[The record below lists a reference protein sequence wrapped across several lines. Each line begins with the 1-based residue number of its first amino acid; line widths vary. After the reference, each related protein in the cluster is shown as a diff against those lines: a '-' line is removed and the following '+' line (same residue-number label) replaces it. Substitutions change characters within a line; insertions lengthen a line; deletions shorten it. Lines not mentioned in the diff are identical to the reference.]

1 MIKHVIH
8 DMKTGLD
15 GKKFVNEAAARK
27 ELAQAIPAGRF
38 IIRIKDGNKVIGE
51 IK

>member
-1 MIKHVIH
+1 MIKYVIH
-8 DMKTGLD
+8 DTQTGWD
-15 GKKFVNEAAARK
+15 GSKFAHEANARK